1 MPYDRGYQRLFRR
14 DTRSLHWNADNR
26 NTALKKI
33 SRSGGNRP
41 RTANNIGEP
50 AKSSIAVAIEHRPTG
65 PDSLPKIVA
74 SERGSLADKILDI
87 AFAEGVRVRE
97 DADLAEM
104 LAAADIDTEI
114 PVEAFIAVA
123 EILRYVY
130 AANGTNLPEVD

>member
-1 MPYDRGYQRLFRR
+1 M
-14 DTRSLHWNADNR
+14 
-26 NTALKKI
+26 KKI
-33 SRSGGNRP
+33 SRSQATRQKKHGEK
-41 RTANNIGEP
+41 ANSP
-50 AKSSIAVAIEHRPTG
+50 IAVAIEHRPIG
-65 PDSLPKIVA
+65 PASLPKIVA
-74 SERGSLADKILDI
+74 SGKGCIAERILEI

-130 AANGTNLPEVD
+130 AANDIKPQEVSKS

>member
-1 MPYDRGYQRLFRR
+1 M
-14 DTRSLHWNADNR
+14 
-26 NTALKKI
+26 KKI
-33 SRSGGNRP
+33 RRSGNP
-41 RTANNIGEP
+41 LSVKVTDAEEP
-50 AKSSIAVAIEHRPTG
+50 AKRSIAVAIEHRPTG
-65 PDSLPKIVA
+65 PNSLPKIVA
-74 SERGSLADKILDI
+74 SGRGNLADKIMDI

-130 AANGTNLPEVD
+130 AANGTQMPEVDSS

>member
-1 MPYDRGYQRLFRR
+1 M
-14 DTRSLHWNADNR
+14 
-26 NTALKKI
+26 KKL
-33 SRSGGNRP
+33 SRSRHLKS
-41 RTANNIGEP
+41 RDHTAVP
-50 AKSSIAVAIEHRPTG
+50 DSAKSSIAVAIEHRPTG
-65 PDSLPKIVA
+65 PESLPKIVA
-74 SERGSLADKILDI
+74 SGRGSIADKILEI

-130 AANGTNLPEVD
+130 AANNSTTPEECTT

>member
-1 MPYDRGYQRLFRR
+1 VR
-14 DTRSLHWNADNR
+14 
-26 NTALKKI
+26 KI
-33 SRSGGNRP
+33 SRSQVKDRQVSRSAGKP
-41 RTANNIGEP
+41 AN
-50 AKSSIAVAIEHRPTG
+50 SSVAVAIEHRPTG

-74 SERGSLADKILDI
+74 SGKGSIAEKILDI

-130 AANGTNLPEVD
+130 AANDTTTQKVNKP

>member
-1 MPYDRGYQRLFRR
+1 MLQLCPARAFHGG
-14 DTRSLHWNADNR
+14 TM
-26 NTALKKI
+26 KKL
-33 SRSGGNRP
+33 SRSRHLKSRNH
-41 RTANNIGEP
+41 TAVPDP

-65 PDSLPKIVA
+65 PGSLPKIVA
-74 SERGSLADKILDI
+74 SGRGSIADKILEI

-130 AANGTNLPEVD
+130 AANNSTTPEECTT

>member
-1 MPYDRGYQRLFRR
+1 MI
-14 DTRSLHWNADNR
+14 
-26 NTALKKI
+26 KI
-33 SRSGGNRP
+33 SRSQATRQKKHGKK
-41 RTANNIGEP
+41 ANSP
-50 AKSSIAVAIEHRPTG
+50 IAVAIEHRPTG
-65 PDSLPKIVA
+65 PASLPKIVA
-74 SERGSLADKILDI
+74 SGKGSIAERILEI

-130 AANGTNLPEVD
+130 AANDIKPQEVSKS

>member
-1 MPYDRGYQRLFRR
+1 M
-14 DTRSLHWNADNR
+14 
-26 NTALKKI
+26 KKI
-33 SRSGGNRP
+33 RRSDNP
-41 RTANNIGEP
+41 LSVKVTDAEES

-65 PDSLPKIVA
+65 PNSLPKIVA
-74 SERGSLADKILDI
+74 SGRGNLADKIMDI

-130 AANGTNLPEVD
+130 AANGTQMPEVDSS

>member
-1 MPYDRGYQRLFRR
+1 M
-14 DTRSLHWNADNR
+14 
-26 NTALKKI
+26 KKI
-33 SRSGGNRP
+33 RRSGNP
-41 RTANNIGEP
+41 LSVKVTDAEEP

-65 PDSLPKIVA
+65 PNSLPKIVA
-74 SERGSLADKILDI
+74 SGRGNLADKIMDI

-97 DADLAEM
+97 DADLAKM

-130 AANGTNLPEVD
+130 AANGTQMPEVDSS